1 MTSGNWKYPLPA
13 AHASMHA
20 LNGNGANLMINKL
33 MRKIGALGTTLAV
46 TGIALISSF
55 CLYLF
60 ISAFTDRIHFGGI
73 ISSIVIPLIIA
84 PPLAYFF
91 AATVVKLYHSEASL
105 RQSEEKYRTILEN
118 IEDGYF
124 EVDLKGNFT
133 FFNDS
138 FCRILGYPPSEMA
151 GMNNRQFL
159 DEINANAV
167 TETFNHVY
175 HTGKPAKGF
184 DWEVIKADGSRG
196 HVDASVTL
204 IRDEAGNR
212 IGFRGIAR
220 DIAERKKAEK
230 DLRESEEKY
239 RQLVNHAPAG
249 IYEVDFTQ
257 NRLVSVN
264 DVMSEY
270 TGYRKDELL
279 NMNALDFLTRKS
291 QAQMLDQME
300 RLMRGEKISGGA
312 EYKARAKDGREFW
325 ILVNARYFYDKYGK
339 PTSSMVVVHDI
350 TDRKRAQEEKARLE
364 DQLQQAQKMEAIGTL
379 AGGIAHDF
387 NNILS
392 VIIGYTEL
400 ILMSANVEEEVR
412 QNLKEIFNASKHAR
426 DMVKQ
431 ILAFSRQSKQ
441 ERKPI
446 QVAYIVKEAIK
457 MLRASL
463 PRTIL
468 IQQKIEKDT
477 GIIEADPT
485 QIHQVLMNLC
495 TNAAHAMHEKDGVLK
510 ISLSNV
516 QLDHLGAEAVPD
528 LKPGSYLKLSV
539 SDTGH
544 GIPPEALEKIFD
556 PYFTTKKKGEGTGL
570 GLAVVQGIVKSHN
583 GAVTVAS
590 EVGKGATFDVY
601 LPAIK
606 RKLTPEEEI
615 STPLPMG
622 QERILFV
629 DDEQPLVE
637 IGKQMLQRLGYTV
650 TTRTSSIEALEL
662 FKANPD
668 RFDLIITD
676 IVMPNLTGEKL
687 AEKMMKIRP
696 NIPVI
701 LCTGYSE
708 KITRKH
714 ASDQGIQSLLMK
726 PLVMRDLANT
736 VRQALSAN

>member
-1 MTSGNWKYPLPA
+1 
-13 AHASMHA
+13 
-20 LNGNGANLMINKL
+20 MIHKL
-33 MRKIGALGTTLAV
+33 MRKIGAAGTTLAV
-46 TGIALISSF
+46 TGIALLSSTS
-55 CLYLF
+55 LYLF
-60 ISAFTDRIHFGGI
+60 MSMVTDHIHLSGF
-73 ISSIVIPLIIA
+73 ISSILIPAIIA

-91 AATVVKLYHSEASL
+91 AGTVVKLYHSEASL
-105 RQSEEKYRTILEN
+105 RQNEEKYRTILDN

-124 EVDLKGNFT
+124 EVDLQGNFT

-138 FCRILGYPPSEMA
+138 VCRILGYSPSEMA
-151 GMNNRQFL
+151 GMNNREYM
-159 DEINANAV
+159 DEKNAKKV
-167 TETFNHVY
+167 FETFNRVY
-175 HTGKPAKGF
+175 KTGKPTRGF
-184 DWEVIKADGSRG
+184 DWEVIKADGSNG
-196 HVDASVTL
+196 HVDASVTA
-204 IRDEAGNR
+204 ITDEAGNR

-220 DIAERKKAEK
+220 DITERKQAERH
-230 DLRESEEKY
+230 LRENEEKY

-249 IYEVDFTQ
+249 IYEIDFTQ
-257 NRLVSVN
+257 GKLVSVN

-270 TGYRKDELL
+270 TGYSKDELL
-279 NMNALDFLTRKS
+279 NMSALDFLTQES
-291 QAQMLDQME
+291 QKQMS
-300 RLMRGEKISGGA
+300 RRINGLMNGEKIYGSV

-325 ILVNARYFYDKYGK
+325 MLVDARYFYDKYGK
-339 PTSSMVVVHDI
+339 LKSAMVVAQDI

-400 ILMSANVEEEVR
+400 ILMSGNVHAEVR

-446 QVAYIVKEAIK
+446 QVAHIVKEAIK

-463 PRTIL
+463 PTTIL
-468 IQQKIEKDT
+468 IQQQIEKDA

-495 TNAAHAMHEKDGVLK
+495 TNAAHAMNGEDGVMQ

-516 QLDHLGAEAVPD
+516 ELDPSTPAMVPD
-528 LKPGSYLKLSV
+528 LKPGPYLKLSV

-544 GIPPEALEKIFD
+544 GIPPDAYEKIFD
-556 PYFTTKKKGEGTGL
+556 PYFTTKKKEEGTGL

-583 GAVTVAS
+583 GAVAVES
-590 EVGKGATFDVY
+590 EVGKGATFHVY
-601 LPAIK
+601 LPVIM
-606 RKLTPEEEI
+606 RKLTTEEEI

-622 QERILFV
+622 HERILFV
-629 DDEQPLVE
+629 DDEHPLVE
-637 IGKQMLQRLGYTV
+637 IGRQMLQRLGYTV
-650 TTRTSSIEALEL
+650 ATRTSSIEALEL

-668 RFDLIITD
+668 RFDLVITD
-676 IVMPNLTGEKL
+676 IVMPNMTGEKL
-687 AEKMMKIRP
+687 AEKMMEIRS

-708 KITRKH
+708 KITRKR
-714 ASDQGIQSLLMK
+714 ASEMGIQSFLMK

>member
-1 MTSGNWKYPLPA
+1 
-13 AHASMHA
+13 
-20 LNGNGANLMINKL
+20 MIHKL
-33 MRKIGALGTTLAV
+33 MQKVGALGTTLAV
-46 TGIALISSF
+46 TGIAVLSSTF
-55 CLYLF
+55 LCLFLSSVTDHVHF
-60 ISAFTDRIHFGGI
+60 SAVL
-73 ISSIVIPLIIA
+73 SSIIIAVIIA

-91 AATVVKLYHSEASL
+91 AKTLLKLYDSQASL
-105 RQSEEKYRTILEN
+105 QHNEEKYRTILDN

-133 FFNDS
+133 FFNNS
-138 FCRILGYPPSEMA
+138 VCRMLGYSSSEMP
-151 GMNNRQFL
+151 GMNNRKYMDQK
-159 DEINANAV
+159 NAKKV
-167 TETFNHVY
+167 FETFNRVY
-175 HTGKPAKGF
+175 RTGKPAKGF
-184 DWEVIKADGSRG
+184 DWEVIRADGSKA
-196 HVDASVTL
+196 HVDTSVTL
-204 IRDEAGNR
+204 ITDAAGNP

-220 DIAERKKAEK
+220 DITDRKQAEK

-239 RQLVNHAPAG
+239 RQLLNYAPAG
-249 IYEVDFTQ
+249 IYEVDFTKGK
-257 NRLVSVN
+257 LVSVN

-270 TGYRKDELL
+270 TGYSKDELL
-279 NMNALDFLTRKS
+279 NMSAPDFLTRES
-291 QAQMLDQME
+291 QKQMQDRIA
-300 RLMRGEKISGGA
+300 RLMKGERIYGSA
-312 EYKARAKDGREFW
+312 EYKARTKDGREFW
-325 ILVNARYFYDKYGK
+325 MLVNARYFYDKSGK
-339 PTSSMVVVHDI
+339 LQSAMVVAHDI
-350 TDRKRAQEEKARLE
+350 TDRKRAQEEKERLE
-364 DQLQQAQKMEAIGTL
+364 DRLQQAQKMEAIGTL

-400 ILMSANVEEEVR
+400 ILMNGNVEAEVK

-446 QVAYIVKEAIK
+446 QVAHIVKEAIK

-463 PRTIL
+463 PTTIL
-468 IQQKIEKDT
+468 IQQQIEKDT

-495 TNAAHAMHEKDGVLK
+495 TNAAHAMNGEDGVLK

-516 QLDHLGAEAVPD
+516 QLDHKALEMAPD
-528 LKPGSYLKLSV
+528 LQPGSYLKLSV

-544 GIPPEALEKIFD
+544 GIAPDAYEKIFD
-556 PYFTTKKKGEGTGL
+556 PYFTTKKKEEGTGL

-583 GAVTVAS
+583 GAVTVES

-601 LPAIK
+601 LPVIM
-606 RKLTPEEEI
+606 RKLTAEEEI
-615 STPLPMG
+615 ATPLPMG
-622 QERILFV
+622 HECILLV

-650 TTRTSSIEALEL
+650 DTRTSSIEALEL
-662 FKANPD
+662 FRANPD
-668 RFDLIITD
+668 RFDLVITD
-676 IVMPNLTGEKL
+676 IVMPNMTGETL
-687 AEKMMKIRP
+687 AEKMMDIRSD
-696 NIPVI
+696 IPVI

-708 KITRKH
+708 KITRKQ
-714 ASDQGIQSLLMK
+714 ASEMGIQCFLMK
-726 PLVMRDLANT
+726 PLVMRDLATT

>member
-1 MTSGNWKYPLPA
+1 
-13 AHASMHA
+13 
-20 LNGNGANLMINKL
+20 MIHKL
-33 MRKIGALGTTLAV
+33 MQKTGALGTTLAV
-46 TGIALISSF
+46 TGIAVLASTF
-55 CLYLF
+55 LYLF
-60 ISAFTDRIHFGGI
+60 LSIVTDHVHFSGV
-73 ISSIVIPLIIA
+73 ISSIIIPVIIA

-91 AATVVKLYHSEASL
+91 AGTVVKLYHSQASL
-105 RQSEEKYRTILEN
+105 QENEEKYRTILDN

-124 EVDLKGNFT
+124 EVDLKGDFT
-133 FFNDS
+133 FFNNS
-138 FCRILGYPPSEMA
+138 VCRILGYSPLQMV
-151 GMNNRQFL
+151 GMNNRQYM
-159 DEINANAV
+159 DEKNAKKV
-167 TETFNHVY
+167 FETFNRVY
-175 HTGKPAKGF
+175 RTGKPAKGF
-184 DWEVIKADGSRG
+184 DWEVIRADGSKG

-204 IRDEAGNR
+204 ITDEAGNR
-212 IGFRGIAR
+212 IGFRGIVR
-220 DIAERKKAEK
+220 DITERKQAEK

-239 RQLVNHAPAG
+239 RQLVNYAPAG
-249 IYEVDFTQ
+249 IYEVDFVKGK
-257 NRLVSVN
+257 LASAN

-270 TGYRKDELL
+270 TGYSKDELL
-279 NMNALDFLTRKS
+279 NMSAPDFLTRES
-291 QAQMLDQME
+291 QKQMADRIA
-300 RLMRGEKISGGA
+300 RLIKGKKIYGSA
-312 EYKARAKDGREFW
+312 EYKARAKDGREYW
-325 ILVNARYFYDKYGK
+325 MLVNARYFYDKDGK
-339 PTSSMVVVHDI
+339 LKSAMVVAHDI
-350 TDRKRAQEEKARLE
+350 TDRKRALEEKSRLE
-364 DQLQQAQKMEAIGTL
+364 DRLQQAQKMEAIGTL

-400 ILMSANVEEEVR
+400 ILMSGNVDAEVK

-446 QVAYIVKEAIK
+446 QVAHIVKEAIK

-463 PRTIL
+463 PTTIL
-468 IQQKIEKDT
+468 IQQQIEKDT

-495 TNAAHAMHEKDGVLK
+495 TNAAHAMNGKDGVMQ

-516 QLDHLGAEAVPD
+516 ELDHAALEMAPD

-544 GIPPEALEKIFD
+544 GIAPDAYEKIFD
-556 PYFTTKKKGEGTGL
+556 PYFTTKKKEEGTGL

-583 GAVTVAS
+583 GAVTVES
-590 EVGKGATFDVY
+590 EVGKGTTFHVY
-601 LPAIK
+601 LPVIM
-606 RKLTPEEEI
+606 RKLTAEEEI

-622 QERILFV
+622 HESILFV

-650 TTRTSSIEALEL
+650 ATRTSSVEALEL

-676 IVMPNLTGEKL
+676 IVMPNMTGEKL
-687 AEKMMKIRP
+687 AEKMMDIRSD
-696 NIPVI
+696 IPVI

-714 ASDQGIQSLLMK
+714 ASDMGIQSFLMK
-726 PLVMRDLANT
+726 PLVMRDLATT
-736 VRQALSAN
+736 VRQALAAN

>member
-1 MTSGNWKYPLPA
+1 
-13 AHASMHA
+13 
-20 LNGNGANLMINKL
+20 MIHKL
-33 MRKIGALGTTLAV
+33 MQKVGALGTTLAV
-46 TGIALISSF
+46 TGIAVLSSTF
-55 CLYLF
+55 LCLFL
-60 ISAFTDRIHFGGI
+60 SSVTDHVHLSGVL
-73 ISSIVIPLIIA
+73 SSIIIAVIIA

-91 AATVVKLYHSEASL
+91 AKTLLKLYHSQASL
-105 RQSEEKYRTILEN
+105 QHNEEKYRTILDN

-133 FFNDS
+133 FFNNS
-138 FCRILGYPPSEMA
+138 VCRILGYSSSEMP
-151 GMNNRQFL
+151 GMNNRKYMDQK
-159 DEINANAV
+159 NAKKV
-167 TETFNHVY
+167 FETFNRVY
-175 HTGKPAKGF
+175 RTGKPAKGF
-184 DWEVIKADGSRG
+184 DWEVIRADGSKA
-196 HVDASVTL
+196 HVDTSVSL
-204 IRDEAGNR
+204 ITDGAGNP

-220 DIAERKKAEK
+220 DITDRKQAEK

-239 RQLVNHAPAG
+239 RQLVNYAPAG
-249 IYEVDFTQ
+249 IYEVDFTKGK
-257 NRLVSVN
+257 LVSVN

-270 TGYRKDELL
+270 TGYSKDELL
-279 NMNALDFLTRKS
+279 NMSAPDFLTRES
-291 QAQMLDQME
+291 QKQMQDRIA
-300 RLMRGEKISGGA
+300 RLMKGERIYGSA
-312 EYKARAKDGREFW
+312 EYKARTKDGREFW
-325 ILVNARYFYDKYGK
+325 MLVNARYFYDKSGK
-339 PTSSMVVVHDI
+339 LQSAMVVAHDI
-350 TDRKRAQEEKARLE
+350 TDRKRAQEEKERLE
-364 DQLQQAQKMEAIGTL
+364 DRLQQAQKMEAIGTL

-400 ILMSANVEEEVR
+400 ILMNGNVEAEVK

-446 QVAYIVKEAIK
+446 QVAHIVKEAIK

-463 PRTIL
+463 PTTIL
-468 IQQKIEKDT
+468 IQQQIEKDT

-495 TNAAHAMHEKDGVLK
+495 TNAAHAMNGEDGVLK

-516 QLDHLGAEAVPD
+516 QLDHKALEMAPD
-528 LKPGSYLKLSV
+528 LQPGSYLKLSV

-544 GIPPEALEKIFD
+544 GIAPDAYEKIFD
-556 PYFTTKKKGEGTGL
+556 PYFTTKKKEEGTGL

-583 GAVTVAS
+583 GAVTVES

-601 LPAIK
+601 LPVIM
-606 RKLTPEEEI
+606 RKLTAEEEI
-615 STPLPMG
+615 ATPLPMG
-622 QERILFV
+622 HECILLV

-650 TTRTSSIEALEL
+650 DTRTSSIEALAL
-662 FKANPD
+662 FRANPD
-668 RFDLIITD
+668 RFDLVITD
-676 IVMPNLTGEKL
+676 IVMPNMTGETL
-687 AEKMMKIRP
+687 AEKMMDIRAD
-696 NIPVI
+696 IPVI

-708 KITRKH
+708 KITRKQ
-714 ASDQGIQSLLMK
+714 ASEMGIQCFLMK
-726 PLVMRDLANT
+726 PLVMRDLATT

>member
-1 MTSGNWKYPLPA
+1 
-13 AHASMHA
+13 
-20 LNGNGANLMINKL
+20 MIHKL
-33 MRKIGALGTTLAV
+33 MQKIGALGTTLAV
-46 TGIALISSF
+46 TGIVLISSTF
-55 CLYLF
+55 LYLF
-60 ISAFTDRIHFGGI
+60 ISVVADHIHLSGI
-73 ISSIVIPLIIA
+73 IYSIIISVTIA

-91 AATVVKLYHSEASL
+91 SGTVVKLCRSQASL
-105 RQSEEKYRTILEN
+105 QQNEEKYRKILDD

-124 EVDLKGNFT
+124 EVDLKGNFI
-133 FFNDS
+133 FFNNS
-138 FCRILGYPPSEMA
+138 VCRILGYSASEIP
-151 GMNNRQFL
+151 GMNNRQYM
-159 DEINANAV
+159 DEKNAKKV
-167 TETFNHVY
+167 FETFNRVY
-175 HTGKPAKGF
+175 RTGKPAKGF
-184 DWEVIKADGSRG
+184 DWEVIRADGSNG

-204 IRDEAGNR
+204 IADEAGNP

-220 DIAERKKAEK
+220 DITERRQAEK
-230 DLRESEEKY
+230 DLRESDEKY

-249 IYEVDFTQ
+249 IYEIDFTKGK
-257 NRLVSVN
+257 LVSVN

-270 TGYRKDELL
+270 TGYSKDELL
-279 NMNALDFLTRKS
+279 NMSALDFLTRES
-291 QAQMLDQME
+291 QKQMTDSIA
-300 RLMRGEKISGGA
+300 RLMNGEKIYGSV
-312 EYKARAKDGREFW
+312 EYKARAKDGRELW
-325 ILVNARYFYDKYGK
+325 MLVNARYFYDKHGK
-339 PTSSMVVVHDI
+339 PKSALVVTHDI
-350 TDRKRAQEEKARLE
+350 TDRKRAQKEKARLE

-400 ILMSANVEEEVR
+400 ILLNGNVAEDVR

-446 QVAYIVKEAIK
+446 QVAHIVKEAIK

-463 PRTIL
+463 PTTIS
-468 IQQKIEKDT
+468 IQQHIEKDT

-495 TNAAHAMHEKDGVLK
+495 TNAAHAMNGKDGVMQ

-516 QLDHLGAEAVPD
+516 ELDLAGPEMVPD
-528 LKPGSYLKLSV
+528 LNPGPYLKLSV

-544 GIPPEALEKIFD
+544 GIAPESYDKIFD
-556 PYFTTKKKGEGTGL
+556 PYFTTKKKEEGTGL
-570 GLAVVQGIVKSHN
+570 GLAVVQGIVNSSN
-583 GAVTVAS
+583 GAVTYDS
-590 EVGKGATFDVY
+590 EVGKGTTFHVY

-606 RKLTPEEEI
+606 RKLTNEEEI

-650 TTRTSSIEALEL
+650 ATRTSSIEALEL
-662 FKANPD
+662 FKADPN
-668 RFDLIITD
+668 RFDLVITD
-676 IVMPNLTGEKL
+676 IVMPNMTGDKL
-687 AEKMMKIRP
+687 AEKIIDIRSD
-696 NIPVI
+696 IPVI

-708 KITRKH
+708 KITRRD
-714 ASDQGIQSLLMK
+714 ASEMGIQSFLMK